1 MIADELWLATSA
13 QTLSQTCLSNVCLA
27 NDQIVL
33 RFLPSG
39 LTTTNVHKMTT
50 IKAAPQDTGTLSE
63 GESKLCC
70 CVKHAKAAR
79 HAADEQNKVVE

>member
-13 QTLSQTCLSNVCLA
+13 QTLSQTRLSNVCLA

-50 IKAAPQDTGTLSE
+50 TKLRHKILVPYLRVRANCAVVSSMQRLPGMPLMSKIK
-63 GESKLCC
+63 
-70 CVKHAKAAR
+70 
-79 HAADEQNKVVE
+79 